1 MSEKK
6 KSRLPALPVFLKE
19 KRLASGLSQL
29 EIAKTLGY
37 SSGQFVSNWERG
49 LCSPPMVNIAK
60 LVSVLNIDHK
70 EITEIIINETRE
82 DLAKAFNTRHKKKV
96 ATK

>member
-1 MSEKK
+1 MSEEKVPPASS
-6 KSRLPALPVFLKE
+6 SRLLKE

-49 LCSPPMVNIAK
+49 LCSRRWSILQNL
-60 LVSVLNIDHK
+60 LV
-70 EITEIIINETRE
+70 
-82 DLAKAFNTRHKKKV
+82 F
-96 ATK
+96 